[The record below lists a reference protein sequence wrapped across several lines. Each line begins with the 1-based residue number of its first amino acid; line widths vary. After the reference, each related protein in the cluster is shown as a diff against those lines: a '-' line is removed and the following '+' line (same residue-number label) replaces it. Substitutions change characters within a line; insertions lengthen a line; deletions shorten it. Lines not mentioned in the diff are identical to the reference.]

1 MRNSAG
7 LTLLELLIT
16 ISITTIVLTLGV
28 PAVLAVQ
35 KNMQL
40 KGAVEVSYF
49 AFQQARA
56 TAVATRKNIHIVFNA
71 SKNWCIALS
80 DSGLCD
86 CTIYAACT
94 VEGHEQTIQQSDFH
108 LIELRDIKFGKDS
121 VAVFDGV
128 RGLAI
133 GNAGSVVF
141 SDGDNQVKLI
151 LSNMGRVRI
160 CMQSGK
166 LGAYEPC

>member
-1 MRNSAG
+1 MRSSYG

-16 ISITTIVLTLGV
+16 ISITTLVLTLGV

-56 TAVATRKNIHIVFNA
+56 TAVATRQNIHVALNA

-80 DSGLCD
+80 DIGLCD
-86 CTIYAACT
+86 CTVYAECA
-94 VEGHEQTIQQSDFH
+94 VEGQEQIIQHSDFH
-108 LIELRDIKFGKDS
+108 LIELRDIKFGTDN

-141 SDGDNQVKLI
+141 SDGDKQVKLI
-151 LSNMGRVRI
+151 LSNMGRIRI
-160 CMQSGK
+160 CMMAGN
-166 LGAYEPC
+166 LGGYDPC